1 MSSVIKSRRIKE
13 MGVQKDEGTGGTH
26 DNLRE
31 RNNLGT

>member
-1 MSSVIKSRRIKE
+1 